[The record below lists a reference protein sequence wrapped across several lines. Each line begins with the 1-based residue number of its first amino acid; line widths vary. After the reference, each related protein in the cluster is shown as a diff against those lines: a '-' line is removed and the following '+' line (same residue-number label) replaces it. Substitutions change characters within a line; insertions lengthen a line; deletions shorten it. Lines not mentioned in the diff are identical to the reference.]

1 MKEIGCH
8 EAPLLVVKYKGA
20 RLPFVKR
27 EGNFDLFSVDHS
39 PQPWKIS
46 WSEFNSAGTGSGWK
60 SGLCFPLILL
70 IQLDQEFS
78 T

>member
-8 EAPLLVVKYKGA
+8 EAPLLVVKYKGE
-20 RLPFVKR
+20 RLPFVKC

-46 WSEFNSAGTGSGWK
+46 WGEFNSAGTGSAWK
-60 SGLCFPLILL
+60 SSLCFPLILL